1 MNFNHITNRPAAGF
15 GPLTTGEAKR
25 LKDAEAEDAFA
36 RERVERS
43 GRPARDKG
51 NAR

>member
-1 MNFNHITNRPAAGF
+1 MNLNHITNRPAAGF

-36 RERVERS
+36 RERVERA
-43 GRPARDKG
+43 GRKERDK
-51 NAR
+51 